1 MKKVEQN
8 NTNHGN
14 TALTSADELRL
25 VGYLRAFDING
36 CPLSKFQ
43 TISFTRKL
51 FFPDQLN
58 WDGYGWYGRFKNKY
72 ALSHYVSLLIR

>member
-58 WDGYGWYGRFKNKY
+58 WMGMVGTEGLRTSM
-72 ALSHYVSLLIR
+72 LCRIM

>member
-25 VGYLRAFDING
+25 VGYLRAFDVNG

-51 FFPDQLN
+51 FFPIGGMVGTEGL
-58 WDGYGWYGRFKNKY
+58 RTSM
-72 ALSHYVSLLIR
+72 LCRIM

>member
-36 CPLSKFQ
+36 FELYSGS
-43 TISFTRKL
+43 I
-51 FFPDQLN
+51 
-58 WDGYGWYGRFKNKY
+58 
-72 ALSHYVSLLIR
+72 